1 MCARAALSQRRRTK
15 ISGPLT
21 TLAERKAE
29 IDFHYAAQAL
39 MKRWLLL
46 HLPLAAAVVLL
57 ALWHILLV
65 HIYAL

>member
-1 MCARAALSQRRRTK
+1 
-15 ISGPLT
+15 
-21 TLAERKAE
+21 
-29 IDFHYAAQAL
+29 